1 MKNTTGVAKRCVS
14 LALAAVMALSLAG
27 CKGKANEGIQAE
39 GGSAPAQTG
48 AVGEKIVNIG
58 VTSSLNTL
66 NPLLMDGVEM
76 NKYATGLMFL
86 PLMDLDKD
94 MNFEGML
101 ADSITAED
109 GSNFLVHIDDQAVWS
124 DGTPVTADD
133 VIYTALRICS
143 PVIGNV
149 AMMYYVFEGVGDDGF
164 VEAGADHVEGITKVD
179 DKTVRFTTKAP
190 MSLIT
195 FKASY
200 ARYLMPLPKHVIENI
215 SEENLM
221 SDPWFNKPDVV
232 SGPYRVTEFDRD
244 HYVAYEANKDY
255 WKGAPKIDRLNI
267 KIVEGS
273 QLYAGLKSGEID
285 VTQNTMSSI
294 PLEDYESVQSL
305 ENVNVSFGDPITNQ
319 SVFIRTSNIP
329 DAKVRQAMLYAIDRR
344 QILDQLLKG
353 NGEVSEG
360 FLSSASPYFDESIT
374 PVTYDPEKAKTL
386 LEESG
391 WGKNK
396 TIKFCI
402 DSGDSTFVNAASVIA
417 AQWAAVG
424 IKADIQT
431 MDINT
436 LLGNANKG
444 DFDVMAVQYTYPPV
458 DPYADVA
465 WLLGGEG
472 SWTEYSND
480 KVNEALSKVQL
491 SSDIG
496 ELKGLY
502 SIIDKQV
509 QEDVPMF
516 SAYIIKTMAAVNKR
530 LTGAEP
536 SVYGFLNHVEQW
548 DIAQ

>member
-1 MKNTTGVAKRCVS
+1 M
-14 LALAAVMALSLAG
+14 
-27 CKGKANEGIQAE
+27 
-39 GGSAPAQTG
+39 
-48 AVGEKIVNIG
+48 
-58 VTSSLNTL
+58 
-66 NPLLMDGVEM
+66 
-76 NKYATGLMFL
+76 
-86 PLMDLDKD
+86 
-94 MNFEGML
+94 
-101 ADSITAED
+101 
-109 GSNFLVHIDDQAVWS
+109 
-124 DGTPVTADD
+124 
-133 VIYTALRICS
+133 
-143 PVIGNV
+143 
-149 AMMYYVFEGVGDDGF
+149 
-164 VEAGADHVEGITKVD
+164 
-179 DKTVRFTTKAP
+179 
-190 MSLIT
+190 
-195 FKASY
+195 
-200 ARYLMPLPKHVIENI
+200 
-215 SEENLM
+215 
-221 SDPWFNKPDVV
+221 
-232 SGPYRVTEFDRD
+232 
-244 HYVAYEANKDY
+244 
-255 WKGAPKIDRLNI
+255 
-267 KIVEGS
+267 
-273 QLYAGLKSGEID
+273 
-285 VTQNTMSSI
+285 
-294 PLEDYESVQSL
+294 
-305 ENVNVSFGDPITNQ
+305 
-319 SVFIRTSNIP
+319 
-329 DAKVRQAMLYAIDRR
+329 
-344 QILDQLLKG
+344 
-353 NGEVSEG
+353 
-360 FLSSASPYFDESIT
+360 
-374 PVTYDPEKAKTL
+374 TYDPEKAKTL

-391 WGKNK
+391 WDKNK